1 MQFHMDLQHRHD
13 GDHHLGDVV
22 DVSGDSLSILVR
34 AHLFRPRQERSFH
47 VHVTYI
53 RVYECARYQP
63 VLHVRITRNDRPGR
77 FPLTLGAPA
86 FLRRSPSSKW
96 PPNYTGYAED
106 GEGRRF
112 LFLLYIRTNTVKII
126 CFRKCF
132 RQCF

>member
-1 MQFHMDLQHRHD
+1 MDMQFHMSLQHRR
-13 GDHHLGDVV
+13 GGAHHLGDVV

-34 AHLFRPRQERSFH
+34 AHLSRPRQAVFVLSACYMY
-47 VHVTYI
+47 T

-96 PPNYTGYAED
+96 PPNYTGYTED
-106 GEGRRF
+106 EEGWRF
-112 LFLLYIRTNTVKII
+112 LLLLHTRASTVI
-126 CFRKCF
+126 
-132 RQCF
+132 